1 MSVFRKNFSSS
12 GTSRKILKCF
22 LSFVEK
28 AYTQN
33 LSRNSKYY
41 QVKTMER
48 KERPEF
54 IRILFTSILGKTYS
68 IEVAADRADELF
80 SEGICFDGSSVPGY
94 ANVNSSDLVLHPVV
108 KEPLPALWDQ
118 SISMV
123 PCSVHETSGEA
134 HPCDPMNIL
143 RKVTSDIRKMGYELM
158 AGFELEFFLVSDDYG
173 YIMPTDAGGYF
184 SSAPNDKGNKIRRDA
199 LRSLAHMG
207 IQTTAHHHEVA
218 KGQHEIGLRHDN
230 AEKVALSLLLAKHAI
245 SEIAFKEGLTATFMP
260 KPFVGMNGSGMHIHQ
275 SLWTED
281 MKMNTFSSGL
291 PSGVSPLAESYIAGI
306 LSHASALSAIV
317 APTVNSFKRLV
328 PGFEAPTRI
337 AWGPK
342 NRTTMIR
349 VPHFNGSSSAAR
361 IEFRCPDPS
370 CSPHLALAAILA
382 LGIHGVQSRLVPPE
396 PTSKDLFHES
406 TSVESLPGSL
416 SAALDML
423 EQDSIIQS
431 MLGSTAMHEF
441 LELKRSECDRYQ
453 LSEESGD
460 GSKISKWEIEEYLTA
475 S

>member
-1 MSVFRKNFSSS
+1 
-12 GTSRKILKCF
+12 
-22 LSFVEK
+22 
-28 AYTQN
+28 
-33 LSRNSKYY
+33 
-41 QVKTMER
+41 VKTVER

-54 IRILFTSILGKTYS
+54 IRTLFTSILGKTYS
-68 IEVAADRADELF
+68 IEVASDRIDELF

-108 KEPLPALWDQ
+108 KEPVPALWDPSM
-118 SISMV
+118 SIV
-123 PCSVHETSGEA
+123 PCAVHETSGDA

-143 RKVTSDIRKMGYELM
+143 GKVTRDVRKMGYELM
-158 AGFELEFFLVSDDYG
+158 AGFELEFFLVRSDDG
-173 YIMPTDAGGYF
+173 HIVPSDAGGYF
-184 SSAPNDKGNKIRRDA
+184 STAPNDRGSTIRREA
-199 LRSLAHMG
+199 LRALAHMG

-218 KGQHEIGLRHDN
+218 KGQHEIGVRHDH
-230 AEKVALSLLLAKHAI
+230 AEKAALSLMLAKHAI

-291 PSGVSPLAESYIAGI
+291 PSGVSPVAERYIAGI

-349 VPHFNGSSSAAR
+349 VPHFNGSSSSAR

-406 TSVESLPGSL
+406 TSVESLPSSL
-416 SAALDML
+416 GAALDML
-423 EQDSIIQS
+423 EQDSVIQS
-431 MLGSTAMHEF
+431 MLGSTAVHEF
-441 LELKRSECDRYQ
+441 LELKRSECDRYR
-453 LSEESGD
+453 LSEESLD
-460 GSKISKWEIEEYLTA
+460 GTKISKWEIEEYLTA